1 MQVDCFLLFFLAC
14 VEKKKNVAGVT
25 SRNAYKEIKRA
36 SLEFGLNFDFK
47 LKLTL
52 G

>member
-14 VEKKKNVAGVT
+14 SEKKNVAGVT
-25 SRNAYKEIKRA
+25 SRNAYKEIKKA
-36 SLEFGLNFDFK
+36 SLGFGLNFDFK

>member
-1 MQVDCFLLFFLAC
+1 MQVEAFCFFFLL
-14 VEKKKNVAGVT
+14 VSKKKNVAGVT

>member
-14 VEKKKNVAGVT
+14 FEKKNVTGVT